1 MLDRAPRSLAMV
13 FAVVCCALLGL
24 FGAAQAVAADGPP
37 QPDPAPVPTP
47 DQAPVVQPQSPPTH
61 VPAAPTP
68 APRTDAPRQPAPDS
82 PLRAVTVAPRQQAP
96 VSPLRA
102 EQKQQ
107 PGAAVA
113 GSPAA
118 TPKTSVEPR
127 SAPVTPRPTHRRLES
142 LIQVEPVHVAA
153 VSLRPGRTAAGW
165 LPVDPVLA
173 AVLNVAVGLLAIVV
187 TLVVVAGARVRR
199 RAFTTSQ

>member
-13 FAVVCCALLGL
+13 VAGVCCALLGL
-24 FGAAQAVAADGPP
+24 LGAAQAVAADGPP
-37 QPDPAPVPTP
+37 RPDPAPLPTP
-47 DQAPVVQPQSPPTH
+47 DQAPVAQPPSPQTH
-61 VPAAPTP
+61 VPDPPTP
-68 APRTDAPRQPAPDS
+68 APRIVAPRQP
-82 PLRAVTVAPRQQAP
+82 AP

-102 EQKQQ
+102 EPKQQ
-107 PGAAVA
+107 PAAAVA

-118 TPKTSVEPR
+118 TPTTSVERP
-127 SAPVTPRPTHRRLES
+127 SAPATLRPTHRRFES
-142 LIQVEPVHVAA
+142 LTQVEPVHVAA

-187 TLVVVAGARVRR
+187 TLAVAAGVRVRR
-199 RAFTTSQ
+199 RAFTTGAAP